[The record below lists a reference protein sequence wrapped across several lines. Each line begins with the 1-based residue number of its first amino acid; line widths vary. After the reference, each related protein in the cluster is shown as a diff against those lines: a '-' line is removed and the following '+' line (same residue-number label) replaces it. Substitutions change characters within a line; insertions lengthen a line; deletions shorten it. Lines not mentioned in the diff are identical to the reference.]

1 MKRVYLLAHPAG
13 HSVSPAMHNAA
24 FAASGVAARYEAR
37 DVAPGDLAEAVAA
50 LRAPGVLGANVTIP
64 HKLDVLPLMDALT
77 KAAEAVGAV
86 NTVVNRAGEL
96 LGHNTDALGFLRAL
110 REAAGLEVKGTAPV
124 VLGAGGAARAVVY
137 ALLSAGVDLVQVYNR
152 TPEKAHALAADFGA
166 LGRTEV
172 LGEAAL
178 PEAVRRAH
186 LLVNTT
192 SVGMERGGVNP
203 DLSPLPEGV
212 LPQNGFVCDL
222 VYRPERT
229 RLLQDALAAGLATQN
244 GLPMLVYQGAEAFS
258 ALDGV
263 RGPVRGDVRGGEGGT
278 GSQPEPRQQLRL
290 TLFQVEQK
298 RVGCVKHWVSERQV
312 EQVRPELAHR

>member
-24 FAASGVAARYEAR
+24 FAALGVAARYEAR

-50 LRAPGVLGANVTIP
+50 LRAQGVLGANVTIP
-64 HKLDVLPLMDALT
+64 HKLDVLPLMDTLT

-203 DLSPLPEGV
+203 DLLPLPEGV

-229 RLLQDALAAGLATQN
+229 RLLQDAAAAGLATQN
-244 GLPMLVYQGAEAFS
+244 GLPMLVYQGAEAFRRWT
-258 ALDGV
+258 ACAAPLGV
-263 RGPVRGDVRGGEGGT
+263 MFAAARA
-278 GSQPEPRQQLRL
+278 
-290 TLFQVEQK
+290 
-298 RVGCVKHWVSERQV
+298 
-312 EQVRPELAHR
+312 ELAHSPSRASNSG